1 MSTRLCFVYRLMENI
16 ADRRQVASHSKGR
29 TKQESDNDCGYRDK
43 NKFFEMACHFAY
55 TLMSFLVSF
64 VISNPYANA
73 RRDSKCR

>member
-1 MSTRLCFVYRLMENI
+1 
-16 ADRRQVASHSKGR
+16 
-29 TKQESDNDCGYRDK
+29 
-43 NKFFEMACHFAY
+43 MACHFAY